1 MKGQKNDYCQLK
13 YFAFIRLTPLVCLT
27 GPQHFFVYITYSAG
41 ADLIFVQN
49 NAVTLPSSKIFRIH
63 YFTDNSSG
71 VIESTDLYIS
81 FIDQFE
87 AGSLERSR
95 GVRGEFQ
102 TIQACTTVVPD
113 EWRW

>member
-1 MKGQKNDYCQLK
+1 MSIMKGQKNNYCQLK
-13 YFAFIRLTPLVCLT
+13 YIAFIRLPPLVCLT
-27 GPQHFFVYITYSAG
+27 DSQHFFVYITYSAG

-95 GVRGEFQ
+95 GV
-102 TIQACTTVVPD
+102 
-113 EWRW
+113 